1 MLERKPHLKQHF
13 VIPGEKKQPHLTSG
27 ASLYGRILIKAWENN
42 IQNVNLLVAEHASN
56 AVRVSLPRI
65 GMIFCFNLNVF
76 SQYVNLTLNAVILGS
91 R

>member
-56 AVRVSLPRI
+56 AVRVCKLFAIADRIFVTIIVLIKTSL
-65 GMIFCFNLNVF
+65 
-76 SQYVNLTLNAVILGS
+76 S
-91 R
+91 